1 MSKIRIY
8 ELAKELGVDN
18 KAVIAKAVEL
28 GMGGKAS
35 HSSSLEPEEAD
46 QIRRSVIRAA
56 VGREANPSREA
67 SGPRQT
73 EVVTTRVDRA
83 TGTTQAVV
91 ERRSGNVIRRRK
103 ATDLPAAEASSE
115 NGHEALAYEDGTV
128 SAVGVRPSEDFA
140 ESQGEAPPVNA
151 SLESRFQRELAAEGE
166 SQAIESGEVVADE
179 VAAPSD
185 EGAVVTSAD
194 SGASESRAF
203 DDAASSGP
211 AVEGGAV
218 AAAPAPSSAPSAAS
232 VARPGP
238 RVLGRLDPALSA
250 KPAPRPG
257 PSAQGQGM
265 VSRTTVGGTRAVPPG
280 VQPSRQIGG
289 HGFVAATQR
298 STTVPTGIFVSDEP
312 KKNVGPK
319 VLGKIDL
326 PAARPAA
333 SQLRQ
338 DTAKTFTVRAVTDVR
353 EEEEDGDRRKAGGA
367 KKKGRKREIDRFDL
381 IDYEGREPRRTGSKS
396 AAKRRG
402 TSDMQSD
409 AQGGGDSA
417 KTKQSKRVVKID
429 EQITVGELGR
439 QMSLKA
445 AEIIAKLME
454 LGVMA
459 TINQSID
466 VDTATIIAEE
476 FGFQIERTN
485 FVESDILVDSSPED
499 QALVQP
505 RPPVVTVMG
514 HVDHG
519 KTSLLDTIRETTVA
533 SREHG
538 GITQH
543 IGAYQVQVGTR
554 GAVTFIDTPGHAAFT
569 SMRARGAKV
578 TDIVILVVAA
588 DDGAMPQ
595 TIEAIS
601 HAKAAQVPIIVAVN
615 KMDKPDANPDRIKQ
629 QLAEHGLNPEDWGG
643 DTMYYKVSALKKQGI
658 AELLEGILLQAEVKE
673 LRANPT
679 RRARGTVIESRQDKG
694 RGTVATVLVQNGT
707 LRVGDVFVAGAEYGR
722 VRSMSSDIGVKTE
735 LAGPSTPVEIT
746 GFTGVPDAG
755 DDFFVVE
762 TESKA
767 KEVAEQRSAKKQ
779 VKEQRLGGGPISLEE
794 FARRANSAEVA
805 ELNVILKA
813 DVHGSLEAL
822 REAIQNLSTPKVKVR
837 VLHSGVG
844 GITESDVQLAIAS
857 SAVVVGF
864 GVRAET
870 RAQAEAESLGVDLRF
885 YRVIYELL
893 DDVKKAMA
901 GLLAP
906 VRQEVRTGR
915 VEVRETFNVPKMG
928 TVAGCY
934 VLDGVVK
941 RASFVRLLRDSKV
954 VFEGKMGSLRRF
966 KDDVKEVQGGY
977 ECGVMLENYND
988 VKPGDQFE
996 VFDIKEIAASID

>member
-1 MSKIRIY
+1 
-8 ELAKELGVDN
+8 
-18 KAVIAKAVEL
+18 
-28 GMGGKAS
+28 
-35 HSSSLEPEEAD
+35 
-46 QIRRSVIRAA
+46 
-56 VGREANPSREA
+56 
-67 SGPRQT
+67 
-73 EVVTTRVDRA
+73 VDRA

-103 ATDLPAAEASSE
+103 ASDVPSPDVSSE
-115 NGHEALAYEDGTV
+115 NGHDAHHSEEMAV
-128 SAVGVRPSEDFA
+128 SAVGVRPSEDFS
-140 ESQGEAPPVNA
+140 ESQVVESSEAP
-151 SLESRFQRELAAEGE
+151 SLEARFQRELASETPSEVAAEENISGE
-166 SQAIESGEVVADE
+166 PTSEVTESTVSDSEISGEVLE
-179 VAAPSD
+179 AA
-185 EGAVVTSAD
+185 VTLAPE
-194 SGASESRAF
+194 A
-203 DDAASSGP
+203 
-211 AVEGGAV
+211 
-218 AAAPAPSSAPSAAS
+218 AAAPAPEAAGSTPEKVS

-238 RVLGRLDPALSA
+238 RVLGRLDPALAA
-250 KPAPRPG
+250 KPAPRPAAVPQG
-257 PSAQGQGM
+257 GVSQGRGAVSGSSGSVGVSRPSA
-265 VSRTTVGGTRAVPPG
+265 PPSAP
-280 VQPSRQIGG
+280 QAARHTGG

-298 STTVPTGIFVSDEP
+298 STTVPTGIIVSDEP

-326 PAARPAA
+326 PAPRPAA

-338 DTAKTFTVRAVTDVR
+338 DTAKTFTVRAVTDIR
-353 EEEEDGDRRKAGGA
+353 DEEEDGDRRKAGGA

-402 TSDMQSD
+402 ASD
-409 AQGGGDSA
+409 AQADALGAGDSA
-417 KTKQSKRVVKID
+417 KTKPSKRVVKID
-429 EQITVGELGR
+429 EQITVGDLGR

-445 AEIIAKLME
+445 AEVIAKLME

-466 VDTATIIAEE
+466 VDTASIIAEE

-533 SREHG
+533 AREHG

-588 DDGAMPQ
+588 DDGVMPQ
-595 TIEAIS
+595 TIEAVS

-615 KMDKPDANPDRIKQ
+615 KCDKPDANPDRIKQ

-722 VRSMSSDIGVKTE
+722 VRSMSSDLGVKSE

-762 TESKA
+762 SDAKA
-767 KEVAEQRSAKKQ
+767 KEVSDQRRQKKQ
-779 VKEQRLGGGPISLEE
+779 VKEQRLAGGPISLEE

-822 REAIQNLSTPKVKVR
+822 REAIQNLTTAKVKVR
-837 VLHSGVG
+837 VLHAGVG

-941 RASFVRLLRDSKV
+941 RSSFVRLLRDSKV

-996 VFDIKEIAASID
+996 VFDVKEIAASID